1 MRKLLNIAIGFF
13 TVFIL
18 FFSILF
24 IIIEG
29 RLVFS
34 GDWKVYDNMINGL
47 IRHLLR
53 LILSLLVFGISI
65 VELVNLKLQKEN
77 LFYYLVYFDLG
88 LIIMSLITLIFAA
101 NYIGIICVIF
111 MSLITL
117 LKLYYYVLVY
127 KNSGN

>member
-34 GDWKVYDNMINGL
+34 GDWKVYDNVINGL

-111 MSLITL
+111 MFLITL

>member
-111 MSLITL
+111 MFLITL

>member
-1 MRKLLNIAIGFF
+1 MRKLLNITIGFF

-34 GDWKVYDNMINGL
+34 GDWKVYDNVINGL
-47 IRHLLR
+47 MRHLLR

-88 LIIMSLITLIFAA
+88 LIIMSLITVIFAA

-111 MSLITL
+111 MFLITL

>member
-1 MRKLLNIAIGFF
+1 M
-13 TVFIL
+13 
-18 FFSILF
+18 
-24 IIIEG
+24 
-29 RLVFS
+29 
-34 GDWKVYDNMINGL
+34 
-47 IRHLLR
+47 RHLLR
-53 LILSLLVFGISI
+53 FILSLLVFGISI

-111 MSLITL
+111 MFLITL

>member
-1 MRKLLNIAIGFF
+1 MRKLINIAIGFF
-13 TVFIL
+13 TVLIL
-18 FFSILF
+18 IFSFLF

-34 GDWKVYDNMINGL
+34 GDWKVYDNVFNGL
-47 IRHLLR
+47 IRYLLR
-53 LILSLLVFGISI
+53 LLLSILVFGISI

-77 LFYYLVYFDLG
+77 LFYYLLYFDLG
-88 LIIMSLITLIFAA
+88 LIIMSLLTLIFAA

-111 MSLITL
+111 IFLITL
-117 LKLYYYVLVY
+117 LKFYYYILVY

>member
-1 MRKLLNIAIGFF
+1 MIKLINIAIGFF
-13 TVFIL
+13 TVLISI
-18 FFSILF
+18 FSLLF

-34 GDWKVYDNMINGL
+34 GDWKVYDNVFNGL
-47 IRHLLR
+47 IRYLLR
-53 LILSLLVFGISI
+53 LLLSILVFGISI

-77 LFYYLVYFDLG
+77 LFYYLLYFDLG
-88 LIIMSLITLIFAA
+88 LIIMSLLTLIFAA

-111 MSLITL
+111 ILLITL
-117 LKLYYYVLVY
+117 LKFYYYILVY

>member
-18 FFSILF
+18 IFSILF

-34 GDWKVYDNMINGL
+34 GDWKVYDNVINGL

-111 MSLITL
+111 MFLITL

>member
-34 GDWKVYDNMINGL
+34 GDWKAYDNVINGL
-47 IRHLLR
+47 MRHLLR

-111 MSLITL
+111 MFLITL

>member
-34 GDWKVYDNMINGL
+34 GDWKVYDNVINGL
-47 IRHLLR
+47 MRHLLR

-111 MSLITL
+111 MFLITL